1 MEKLILG
8 VGTGRCGMYS
18 LAHLLSMQNDSNISW
33 HFGNMPII
41 DWYYNDEDFERICF
55 MLENREGKFIG
66 DVSHFL
72 LNYIDSLLN
81 KYGDIVKIINI
92 KRPFSET
99 CMSFKN
105 FIYKMSEGSNL
116 NLWNSL
122 NFKDTFYN
130 LLTNSNALYFWNL
143 YHTFPN
149 FDETDDINESIR
161 FYWDYYDRMVGK
173 IKEMNP
179 EIVYEYDVQSLNDV
193 YLSKKMLSWL
203 GHDTPLYSNIYRDN
217 PNLVG
222 GRSWV

>member
-1 MEKLILG
+1 MENLILG
-8 VGTGRCGMYS
+8 IGTGRCGMYS
-18 LAHLLSMQNDSNISW
+18 LAHLLSMQNDSNITW

-41 DWYYNDEDFERICF
+41 DWYYNDENFNHICY
-55 MLENREGKFIG
+55 MLENREGKYIG

-81 KYGDIVKIINI
+81 KYGDIVKIIHI
-92 KRPFSET
+92 KRQFSET
-99 CMSFKN
+99 CLSFKN
-105 FIYKMSEGSNL
+105 FIYKMSEGYNL

-122 NFKDTFYN
+122 NFKNTFYD

-161 FYWDYYDRMVGK
+161 FYWDYYDRMVGR
-173 IKEMNP
+173 IKELHP
-179 EIVYEYDVQSLNDV
+179 EFVYEYDFQSLNDV
-193 YLSKKMLSWL
+193 YLSKKLLSWL
-203 GHDTPLYSNIYRDN
+203 GYETPLYSNIHRDN
-217 PNLVG
+217 PNLMG